1 MSRVQGRNRP
11 VGGGFLLVKCTPVV
25 SLAVLAVGSLF
36 AATGRAQAQQLPL
49 SAFQTY
55 NAADAAAIVPG
66 TFSLFEVPVS
76 QIQPGQL
83 NVGFAEIGNK
93 QSGWNLLTAS
103 QLQAALL
110 NDIEPVVIGP
120 GGVLYLE
127 NGHHTFTSLEN
138 SIFGA
143 SDPTVF
149 VNVIANYSNL
159 TTAQFWA
166 AMAANNLVLPLN
178 NGIAETINPLTGA
191 PVPTSLQDLTNDPYR
206 GLEYSI
212 LKNKSS
218 KLFTSTSNI
227 TGAKGAS
234 TPGLD
239 KLTGDYSDFI
249 WADAYRYANGG
260 LGLPYLTPGDIA
272 LATKWNLNPNSTTT
286 LPNIGAVT
294 VGQLPGFILNNNI
307 TISSTISN
315 ATLSTGTLAANGTF
329 TGITDFN
336 LGTPNN
342 PVMVGTPQS
351 GFVMQLGADA
361 GNSVTLSGNNTYTG
375 GTTLIAGSLM
385 VTSDAALGAAAPAGY
400 TINPNGIL
408 ASVQAANGIV
418 FNSEDEG
425 AATLTTTTS
434 FSTNRP
440 IAVDGETA
448 TLAPASNTTLTLTG
462 QIASL
467 GTAGVGLGNE
477 SGASNITIDGGSNS
491 TSNVVLAPST
501 GSNSLFF
508 GDWIITSGTLKVS
521 SDASLGNTIGPS
533 YEIGQ
538 IELNGGTFQT
548 DASFSSVRT
557 VTLQSKSTFDTD
569 GFTSSFASLVD
580 PQRGLTI
587 TNSGTGAGAV
597 TFGSFEVAGGLELTV
612 NKGSGTSTTATFTN
626 GIIRDPNATLLIAG
640 SSTGSLG
647 TNTFVKSGVGAST
660 LANGIAPAWII
671 IDSASGSG
679 NNNPYDFATYSTATG
694 YGAFT
699 GYTTSFGASSATT
712 VDKISAST
720 NLTANTAA
728 YAVNFQRGQTVG
740 GAFTLTVGDGTDPAG
755 VIMNG
760 TNGNPINLNM
770 STLAFGGSEGI
781 IYVAG
786 SQTSAASNVINAEI
800 TGSGG
805 LTLSGVGM
813 LTIAHA
819 TAETGA
825 IVVDAGTLNLA
836 VADAFKSSTSG
847 IFLTD
852 TKNLATANLAMNQ
865 SQTFSA
871 VNSAGNNSTIIIDS
885 TGTGGGSMATKL
897 TIGDSQNLNS
907 TISSLILQE
916 AATGAT
922 GSAIPTPSGSA
933 VTGIITKEGTGLL
946 DLSGMKSG
954 TLDLVA
960 GSTIAINAGQLRVAA
975 NIFLNPNAVSV
986 ASGAEFQFA
995 EGGGAAFGG
1004 NISGGGDV
1012 RLIGGTLQLTGTG
1025 NTYSGGTFVEVGSIL
1040 SLTTAN
1046 VSTGNANI
1054 TLDGGTVLF
1063 DQKTNGTYTGVISN
1077 GTQMSLGGAALAGTF
1092 IKDDSATGSGGNVT
1106 LANVQ
1111 AYTGMTYIEAGTL
1124 TLGAVDT
1131 IASSSGVDLGRVGGA
1146 VCTPSPCPAVTAT
1159 LALGANNTIQGLMDE
1174 GGNNTAVLL
1183 NGNTLTMNVTSGL
1196 AFSYGGVISGTGGLI
1211 MTGTGSE
1218 TLTGTSTYTGTTI
1231 VNGGLLNIDGSIAS
1245 SSLTTVNG
1253 AGALGGT
1260 GTVGNTFINGG
1271 TLAPGNGSGTLTVSG
1286 NLAFTTA
1293 AAYLIGVSQ
1302 SGSALTSVTGT
1313 ATLAGTV
1320 IVVSPTSTYRFEQPT
1335 TILSAAGGLGGTTFN
1350 ALALPDFITGSLSY
1364 TSTSAQLTL
1373 ALALGQVPGLNA
1385 NQMQVASAID
1395 RGVNARGTLPSGFAN
1410 LLNLSP
1416 SALPSALSQLSGEIG
1431 TGAQQTT
1438 FGAMTQ
1444 FVSSLIDHMTGADVP
1459 VSTPGAS
1466 QYADDPS
1473 AANAY
1478 ASNANTSGTKS
1489 ERDAYAAIYNK
1500 APPRPADPFAQG
1512 WSVWAGGFGGSQTTD
1527 GNASLG
1533 SSGSTSQIYGSVV
1546 GADYR
1551 ISPFTV
1557 AGLALAG
1564 GGTNFSVNGLGSG
1577 RSDLFQAGVFI
1588 KHNIGAAYISG
1599 ALGYGWQNITTD
1611 RTVTL
1616 AGVDQL
1622 RANFDANAFS
1632 GRLEGGYR
1640 FVAPWMGLGVT
1651 PYAAGQFTTFE
1662 LPAYAEQALAGS
1674 NTFALSY
1681 ASQSITDSR
1690 SELGLRTDK
1699 SYALTNAVLT
1709 LRGRLAWAHD
1719 FDTDRG
1725 AAATFQ
1731 SLPGASFV
1739 VNGAAPAHDSAL
1751 TTASAEV
1758 KWLNGFSVAATFEG
1772 EFSDVTQSYAGKGT
1786 VRYSW

>member
-1 MSRVQGRNRP
+1 MSRVPRRNRP
-11 VGGGFLLVKCTPVV
+11 VGGGLPFVKCTPVI
-25 SLAVLAVGSLF
+25 SLAVLAAGSLF
-36 AATGRAQAQQLPL
+36 AAPGRANAQQLPL

-55 NAADAAAIVPG
+55 NAADASSIVPG
-66 TFSLFEVPVS
+66 TFALFEVPVS

-93 QSGWNLLTAS
+93 QSAWNLLTAS

-166 AMAANNLVLPLN
+166 AMEANNLILPLN

-191 PVPTSLQDLTNDPYR
+191 PVATSLQGLTNDPYR

-239 KLTGDYSDFI
+239 KLTGDYSDFL

-272 LATKWNLNPNSTTT
+272 LAAKWNLNPNSTTT

-329 TGITDFN
+329 TGITEFN
-336 LGTPNN
+336 LGTPSN

-351 GFVMQLGADA
+351 GFVMQLGFDA

-375 GTTLIAGSLM
+375 GTTLIAGNLM

-400 TINPNGIL
+400 SINPNGIL
-408 ASVQAANGIV
+408 ASVQAANGII

-425 AATLTTTTS
+425 MATLEIGTTATPGNGTS
-434 FSTNRP
+434 AFSTNRP

-448 TLAPASNTTLTLTG
+448 TINLNGYLVTLNG
-462 QIASL
+462 QIVSL
-467 GTAGVGLGNE
+467 GTDGTGLGNE
-477 SGASNITIDGGSNS
+477 SGASAITINDTS
-491 TSNVVLAPST
+491 TSPNGKLILPGTAN
-501 GSNSLFF
+501 NSGFY
-508 GDWIITSGTLKVS
+508 GDWIISAGTLNVS
-521 SDASLGNTIGPS
+521 SDASLGNTTGPS

-538 IELNGGTFQT
+538 IELNGGTLQAG
-548 DASFSSVRT
+548 ASFSSVRS
-557 VTLQSKSTFDTD
+557 LFLGGGSTYD
-569 GFTSSFASLVD
+569 
-580 PQRGLTI
+580 
-587 TNSGTGAGAV
+587 
-597 TFGSFEVAGGLELTV
+597 
-612 NKGSGTSTTATFTN
+612 TN
-626 GIIRDPNATLLIAG
+626 G
-640 SSTGSLG
+640 
-647 TNTFVKSGVGAST
+647 F
-660 LANGIAPAWII
+660 
-671 IDSASGSG
+671 
-679 NNNPYDFATYSTATG
+679 
-694 YGAFT
+694 
-699 GYTTSFGASSATT
+699 TTSFSGSLTDVQRTLTVMNSSATT
-712 VDKISAST
+712 AGAVSFGAFDVATTAILALTSTGAGETVTFGGINRTGNATLFIDPTGSTVLGTTGTNGAEVFSGGASTALTAGMAPAWLITDSGGSASSNPYNFVT
-720 NLTANTAA
+720 YGANGYVVATYGTTGGNSTSGIRVSTSTETAA
-728 YAVNFQRGQTVG
+728 ESGSTTLSANAQAYALKVDNGVTITATG
-740 GAFTLTVGDGTDPAG
+740 HSLTLGDGTDPAG
-755 VIMNG
+755 LIMEG
-760 TNGNPINLNM
+760 GAAITGG
-770 STLAFGGSEGI
+770 TLAFGGSEGI
-781 IYVAG
+781 IYVKSSNTISAG
-786 SQTSAASNVINAEI
+786 I
-800 TGSGG
+800 TGSNG
-805 LTLSGVGM
+805 LTLAGS
-813 LTIAHA
+813 
-819 TAETGA
+819 
-825 IVVDAGTLNLA
+825 GTLTLSTVAALQGA
-836 VADAFKSSTSG
+836 VNIDSG
-847 IFLTD
+847 TLTL
-852 TKNLATANLAMNQ
+852 TTANIFAGDAAGLWLGDVKSKPSNSILNFTASQ
-865 SQTFSA
+865 SFSTL
-871 VNSAGNNSTIIIDS
+871 NSAGNNSAITYS
-885 TGTGGGSMATKL
+885 GAGVTL
-897 TIGDSQNLNS
+897 TIGDANNLSS
-907 TISSLILQE
+907 TLLSSITQST
-916 AATGAT
+916 ANVVGAL
-922 GSAIPTPSGSA
+922 
-933 VTGIITKEGTGLL
+933 TKDGTGLL

-954 TLDLVA
+954 TLTLA
-960 GSTIAINAGQLRVAA
+960 TGSTVAINAGQLRVDA
-975 NIFLNPNAVSV
+975 NIFANANAVAV

-1004 NISGGGDV
+1004 NISGAGDV
-1012 RLIGGTLQLTGTG
+1012 RLIGGTLQLTGS
-1025 NTYSGGTFVEVGSIL
+1025 NSYSGGTFVETGSIL

-1063 DQKTNGTYTGVISN
+1063 DQKTSGTYTGVISN
-1077 GTQMSLGGAALAGTF
+1077 GTQMSQGGAVLAGTL

-1146 VCTPSPCPAVTAT
+1146 VCNPSPCPAVTAT
-1159 LALGANNTIQGLMDE
+1159 LALGANNTVQGLMDE
-1174 GGNNTAVLL
+1174 AGNHTAVLL
-1183 NGNTLTMNVTSGL
+1183 NSNTLTMNVTNGL
-1196 AFSYGGVISGTGGLI
+1196 ALNYAGVISGTGGLV

-1218 TLTGTSTYTGTTI
+1218 TLGGTSTYTGATI

-1245 SSLTTVNG
+1245 SSLTTVNA

-1293 AAYLIGVSQ
+1293 AAYLVGVSQ

-1320 IVVSPTSTYRFEQPT
+1320 MVVSPTSTYRFEQPT

-1350 ALALPDFITGSLSY
+1350 SLALPNFVIGALSY
-1364 TSTSAQLTL
+1364 TSTDARLTL
-1373 ALALGQVPGLNA
+1373 ALALQQTAGLNA
-1385 NQMQVASAID
+1385 NQMAVASAID
-1395 RGVNARGTLPSGFAN
+1395 RGANLGGSLPSGFAS
-1410 LLNLSP
+1410 LLNLLP
-1416 SALPSALSQLSGEIG
+1416 SALPGALSQLSGEIG

-1444 FVSSLIDHMTGADVP
+1444 FVSSLMDHMSGADVP

-1466 QYADDPS
+1466 PYADDPS

-1478 ASNANTSGTKS
+1478 ASKSGSKS

-1500 APPRPADPFAQG
+1500 APPRPADPFAQS

-1564 GGTNFSVNGLGSG
+1564 GGTNFSVNGLGTG

-1588 KHNIGAAYISG
+1588 KHTIGAAYISG

-1611 RTVTL
+1611 RTVSL

-1651 PYAAGQFTTFE
+1651 PYLAGQFTTFE

-1681 ASQSITDSR
+1681 ASQNVTDSR

-1699 SYALTNAVLT
+1699 SYALTNAILT

-1719 FDTDRG
+1719 FDTDRS

-1731 SLPGASFV
+1731 SLPGSSFV